1 MFNLD
6 LDSLMESATN
16 TYEVKGEIVSNED
29 PIKKIFL
36 EILPTDY
43 RIEAMME
50 ADIVVKAGKP
60 GLSNQRQ
67 LTGQQ
72 LWERSAKR
80 AAFLRNLRD
89 LRTKEIEENGEKIKV
104 NPYNAFLKVEKA
116 EDLSKTPFN
125 FEGKKDSVVIK
136 FMTQRD
142 GAFKNQKTTQLT
154 VIHVTPRQPSSLDE
168 MMSIDDFLNSGVFA
182 EVKEEEKAEA
192 FPNLG

>member
-89 LRTKEIEENGEKIKV
+89 LRTKEIEENGEKI
-104 NPYNAFLKVEKA
+104 LKKEKHHNWC
-116 EDLSKTPFN
+116 F
-125 FEGKKDSVVIK
+125 VC
-136 FMTQRD
+136 
-142 GAFKNQKTTQLT
+142 
-154 VIHVTPRQPSSLDE
+154 
-168 MMSIDDFLNSGVFA
+168 
-182 EVKEEEKAEA
+182 
-192 FPNLG
+192 

>member
-1 MFNLD
+1 
-6 LDSLMESATN
+6 
-16 TYEVKGEIVSNED
+16 
-29 PIKKIFL
+29 
-36 EILPTDY
+36 
-43 RIEAMME
+43 MME

-89 LRTKEIEENGEKIKV
+89 LRTKEIEENGEKIQV

-142 GAFKNQKTTQLT
+142 GAFKNQKITQLT
-154 VIHVTPRQPSSLDE
+154 VMHVTPRQPSSLDE

-182 EVKEEEKAEA
+182 EVKAEEKGEA